1 MMELPNRLRTPTAA
15 FIHDLMAIPVAWLA
29 AYWLRFNFGPI
40 PDYVFMRALSVLPVL
55 IVVQGVVFWYFG
67 LYRGVWRFA
76 SMPDLVRI
84 LKAVIIGTSI
94 VGVCMFLLTRMEGI
108 PRSLFPLHALL
119 LVIFV
124 GGPRLAYRWFR
135 DSYYLSARPT
145 QTALIVGAGSAG
157 EMLVRDLLRDK
168 AYGYHPA
175 AFVDD
180 DVAKQGRDVHG
191 VRVLGDCNA
200 LSRLVVALQIDVI
213 LIAIPSASARQMR
226 RVVGLCEAAEVPFR
240 TLPRMR
246 DLINGVSTVTKLR
259 EVSIDDLLGREPVTL
274 DWQVIHQGVA
284 GKTILVTGGGGS
296 IGAELCRQIVRLQ
309 PKHLVVFDQSE
320 YNLYA
325 IEQEFR
331 ESFPKLC
338 LDVFLGD
345 VCDAVAVNK
354 AIDRHRPQTV
364 FHAAAYK
371 HVPMLEPQV
380 REAVRNNILG
390 TQNVASAAV
399 KYHVEAFV
407 LISSDKAV
415 NPSSIMGTT
424 KRAAEI
430 VCQGIGRQ
438 HPQTRFLTVRFG
450 NVLDSAGS
458 VVPLFRRQIAAGGP
472 ITVTHPEVKRYFM
485 TIPEACQLILEA
497 AAIGQGGEVFVLDM
511 GEPIGIRY
519 LAEQMIVLAGKQV
532 GQDIDLTY
540 IGLRP
545 GEKLAEEL
553 FHEQEGLTATGHDK
567 ILLARHRREPSWP
580 RLTAWMAGLET
591 ACEHYD
597 EVTLRALLGQFI
609 PEFAA
614 SPAEHESNIIPLG
627 IVKK

>member
-1 MMELPNRLRTPTAA
+1 MELAKPLRRPTVA
-15 FIHDLMAIPVAWLA
+15 FIHDLLAIPIAWMG

-40 PDYVFMRALSVLPVL
+40 PDYFFTHALSVLPLLV
-55 IVVQGVVFWYFG
+55 VVQGGMFWHFG
-67 LYRGVWRFA
+67 LYRGVWRFS
-76 SMPDLVRI
+76 SMPDLIRI

-94 VGVCMFLLTRMEGI
+94 AAVCMFLATRMQGI

-119 LVIFV
+119 LVASLS
-124 GGPRLAYRWFR
+124 GPRLLYRWVR
-135 DSYYLSARPT
+135 DRHDLAGPAA
-145 QTALIVGAGSAG
+145 QTALIVGAGRAG
-157 EMLVRDLLRDK
+157 EMLVRDLLRDR
-168 AYGYHPA
+168 ANGYRPA

-180 DVAKQGRDVHG
+180 DPTKQRRDIHG
-191 VRVLGDCNA
+191 VRVLADCNA
-200 LSRLVVALQIDVI
+200 IPSLVAGLQIDAI

-240 TLPRMR
+240 TLPRLR
-246 DLINGVSTVTKLR
+246 DLVSGASTVTELR
-259 EVSIDDLLGREPVTL
+259 DVSIEDLLGREPVTL
-274 DWQVIHQGVA
+274 DWELIRQGVA

-296 IGAELCRQIVRLQ
+296 IGAELCRQLARLQ

-325 IEQEFR
+325 IEQELR
-331 ESFPKLC
+331 GLVPNLC

-345 VCDAVAVNK
+345 ICDAVAMDQVVG
-354 AIDRHRPQTV
+354 RHQPQVV

-371 HVPMLEPQV
+371 HVPMLEPRV
-380 REAVRNNILG
+380 REAVRNNVLG
-390 TQNVASAAV
+390 TQNAVSAAV
-399 KYHVEAFV
+399 RHQVEAFV

-430 VCQGIGRQ
+430 VCQGIAHQ
-438 HPQTRFLTVRFG
+438 HPRTRFLTVRFG

-472 ITVTHPEVKRYFM
+472 VTVTHPEVKRYFM

-497 AAIGQGGEVFVLDM
+497 AAIGRGGEVFVLDM
-511 GEPIGIRY
+511 GEPISIRY

-532 GQDIDLTY
+532 GQDIDLAY

-553 FHEQEGLTATGHDK
+553 FHDQEGLSATGHDK
-567 ILLARHRREPSWP
+567 ILLVRHRREPSWA
-580 RLTAWMAGLET
+580 RITAWIAAVEA
-591 ACEHYD
+591 ACERYD
-597 EVTLRALLGQFI
+597 EGTLRALLGEFVPESITAPLERESKVI
-609 PEFAA
+609 P
-614 SPAEHESNIIPLG
+614 IGTIRR
-627 IVKK
+627 

>member
-1 MMELPNRLRTPTAA
+1 MQLPNRLRTPAAA
-15 FIHDLMAIPVAWLA
+15 FIHDLMVIPIAWLG

-40 PDYVFMRALSVLPVL
+40 PDYVFVRALSVLPVL
-55 IVVQGVVFWYFG
+55 ILVQGIVFWHLG

-76 SMPDLVRI
+76 SMPDLIRI
-84 LKAVIIGTSI
+84 FKAVLIGTSI
-94 VGVCMFLLTRMEGI
+94 TAVCMFLLTRMEGI

-119 LVIFV
+119 LVISL
-124 GGPRLAYRWFR
+124 GGPRFVYRWSR
-135 DSYYLSARPT
+135 EHYLYAGPI
-145 QTALIVGAGSAG
+145 QTALIVGAGRAG

-180 DVAKQGRDVHG
+180 DPAKQGRDVHG
-191 VRVLGDCNA
+191 VRVLGDCIA
-200 LSRLVVALQIDVI
+200 LPRLVAALRIDVI
-213 LIAIPSASARQMR
+213 LIALPSASARQMR
-226 RVVGLCEAAEVPFR
+226 RVVGLCEAAKVPFR

-246 DLINGVSTVTKLR
+246 DLISGVSTVTKLR

-274 DWQVIHQGVA
+274 DWHVIRRAVA

-309 PKHLVVFDQSE
+309 PKRLVVFDQSE

-325 IEQEFR
+325 IEQELR
-331 ESFPKLC
+331 ESVPTLC
-338 LDVFLGD
+338 LDAFLGD
-345 VCDAVAVNK
+345 VCDGVAMNTAVA
-354 AIDRHRPQTV
+354 RHRPQIV

-371 HVPMLEPQV
+371 HVPMLEPRV

-399 KYHVEAFV
+399 KHHVEAFV

-472 ITVTHPEVKRYFM
+472 VTVTHPEVRRYFM

-511 GEPIGIRY
+511 GEPIAIRY
-519 LAEQMIVLAGKQV
+519 LAEQMIVLAGKQL
-532 GQDIDLTY
+532 GHDIDLTY

-553 FHEQEGLTATGHDK
+553 FHEQEGLSATGHDK

-580 RLTAWMAGLET
+580 RLTAWIAGLET
-591 ACEHYD
+591 ACEQYD
-597 EVTLRALLGQFI
+597 EVALRALLGQFI

-614 SPAEHESNIIPLG
+614 PVEHESNIIPLG
-627 IVKK
+627 IMKK

>member
-1 MMELPNRLRTPTAA
+1 MELFNRLRTPTVA
-15 FIHDLMAIPVAWLA
+15 FIHDLLAIPIAWLA

-40 PDYVFMRALSVLPVL
+40 PDYVFAHALSVLPVL
-55 IVVQGVVFWYFG
+55 LVVQGVVFWHLG

-84 LKAVIIGTSI
+84 LKAVLIGTSI
-94 VGVCMFLLTRMEGI
+94 AGVVMFLLTRMEGI
-108 PRSLFPLHALL
+108 PRSLFPLHGLL
-119 LVIFV
+119 LVIFL
-124 GGPRLAYRWFR
+124 GGPRLGYRWFR
-135 DSYYLSARPT
+135 ERYDLTARPV
-145 QTALIVGAGSAG
+145 QTALIVGAGRAG
-157 EMLVRDLLRDK
+157 ETLVRDLLRDK

-180 DVAKQGRDVHG
+180 DRAKQGRDVHG
-191 VRVLGDCNA
+191 VPVQGDCSA
-200 LSRLVVALQIDVI
+200 LPRLVAALRIDVI
-213 LIAIPSASARQMR
+213 LIAIPSASTRQMR
-226 RVVGLCEAAEVPFR
+226 RVVGLCEAARVPFR

-246 DLINGVSTVTKLR
+246 DLVSGVSTVTELR
-259 EVSIDDLLGREPVTL
+259 EVSIDDLLGREAVTL
-274 DWQVIHQGVA
+274 DWQVIRQGVA

-296 IGAELCRQIVRLQ
+296 IGAELCRQIARLQ

-325 IEQEFR
+325 VEHEFR
-331 ESFPKLC
+331 ESFPQLR
-338 LDVFLGD
+338 LDIFLGD
-345 VCDAVAVNK
+345 ICDAVAVNK
-354 AIDRHRPQTV
+354 AVDRHRPQMV

-371 HVPMLEPQV
+371 HVPMLEPRI
-380 REAVRNNILG
+380 REAVRNNVLG
-390 TQNVASAAV
+390 TQNAAAAAV
-399 KYHVEAFV
+399 SYGVEAFV

-415 NPSSIMGTT
+415 YPSSIMGTT
-424 KRAAEI
+424 KRAAEL

-438 HPQTRFLTVRFG
+438 HPHTRFLTVRFG

-472 ITVTHPEVKRYFM
+472 VTITHPEVKRYFM

-511 GEPIGIRY
+511 GEPITIRY

-553 FHEQEGLTATGHDK
+553 FHEQEGLSATGHDK
-567 ILLARHRREPSWP
+567 ILLARHRREPNWP
-580 RLTAWMAGLET
+580 RLTAWISGLEA
-591 ACEHYD
+591 ACERYD
-597 EVTLRALLGQFI
+597 EASLRAMLAQFI
-609 PEFAA
+609 PEFVAA
-614 SPAEHESNIIPLG
+614 LPEHESNIIPLG
-627 IVKK
+627 TMKR

>member
-1 MMELPNRLRTPTAA
+1 M
-15 FIHDLMAIPVAWLA
+15 HDLMVIPIAWLA

-40 PDYVFMRALSVLPVL
+40 PDYVFARAISVLPVL
-55 IVVQGVVFWYFG
+55 IVVQGIVFWHFG

-76 SMPDLVRI
+76 SMPDLIRI
-84 LKAVIIGTSI
+84 FKAVIIGTSI
-94 VGVCMFLLTRMEGI
+94 AGVCMFLLTRMEGI
-108 PRSLFPLHALL
+108 PRSLFPLHGLL
-119 LVIFV
+119 LVVFL
-124 GGPRLAYRWFR
+124 GGPRFVYRWSR
-135 DSYYLSARPT
+135 EHYLYAGPK
-145 QTALIVGAGSAG
+145 QTVLIVGAGRAG
-157 EMLVRDLLRDK
+157 EVLVRDLLRDK
-168 AYGYHPA
+168 SYGYRPA

-180 DVAKQGRDVHG
+180 DPAKQGRDIHG

-200 LSRLVVALQIDVI
+200 LPQLVASLRIDVI
-213 LIAIPSASARQMR
+213 LLAIPSATSRQMR

-246 DLINGVSTVTKLR
+246 DLVSGVSTVTKLR

-274 DWQVIHQGVA
+274 DWQVIGQALA
-284 GKTILVTGGGGS
+284 GKRVLVTGGGGS
-296 IGAELCRQIVRLQ
+296 IGAELCRQIARLQ
-309 PKHLVVFDQSE
+309 PKQLVVFDQSE
-320 YNLYA
+320 YNLYI
-325 IEQEFR
+325 IERELR
-331 ESFPKLC
+331 ESFAELG
-338 LDVFLGD
+338 LEIFLGD
-345 VCDAVAVNK
+345 VCDAVAMNRAVE
-354 AIDRHRPQTV
+354 RYRPQIV

-380 REAVRNNILG
+380 REAVRNNVLG
-390 TQNVASAAV
+390 TQSVALAAV
-399 KYHVEAFV
+399 KHHVEAFV

-430 VCQGIGRQ
+430 VCQGLGRQ

-472 ITVTHPEVKRYFM
+472 VTVTHPEVKRYFM

-511 GEPIGIRY
+511 GEPISIRY

-532 GQDIDLTY
+532 GQDVHLAY

-553 FHEQEGLTATGHDK
+553 FHEQEGLRATGHDK

-580 RLTAWMAGLET
+580 SLSAWIAELEV
-591 ACEHYD
+591 ACEGYD
-597 EVTLRALLGQFI
+597 EVTLKELLRQLI
-609 PEFAA
+609 PESVFPPAA
-614 SPAEHESNIIPLG
+614 DDRKVVHHESNVISIG
-627 IVKK
+627 TMKR